1 MDIKKGD
8 LVYIL
13 KGELRRYEDV
23 VDDDK
28 KKDKDSHLPTK
39 NKRVGK
45 VLHVDRA
52 KNTVLVEGFN
62 IVKRHSKPTQKN
74 PQGGIV
80 TKEAPIH
87 RSRVALYSEELG
99 QPTKIRVKTVED
111 ADGSKRRIRVCK
123 QTGNEI

>member
-1 MDIKKGD
+1 MDIRKGD

-13 KGELRRYEDV
+13 KGELRKYEDV
-23 VDDDK
+23 VGDDK
-28 KKDKDSHLPTK
+28 AKEKTESGSS

-45 VLHVDRA
+45 VLHVDRK

-62 IVKRHSKPTQKN
+62 IVKRHARPTQKN

-87 RSRVALYSEELG
+87 RSRVALWSSELNA
-99 QPTKIRVKTVED
+99 PTKIGTEVITAPDGTKTRV
-111 ADGSKRRIRVCK
+111 RVCK
-123 QTGNEI
+123 KTGTQI